1 MKKLRI
7 DTVIRMCR
15 RLERLFGD
23 RIQSHLNALGYRD
36 VPAAAVSLLP
46 LLEGKGVR
54 PVTLAAKLK
63 ISKQAVQQSLKPL
76 EQSKYVETVPDP
88 TDGRGKLVKLTESGD
103 ALLKTMHKVKQAVQD
118 ELRGQLGKK
127 TFKKLEETLHEIEGI
142 LDPGAHAEGEEDA
155 SE

>member
-23 RIQSHLNALGYRD
+23 RIQSHLSTLGYDD

-54 PVTLAAKLK
+54 PVTLANKLK
-63 ISKQAVQQSLKPL
+63 ISSTG
-76 EQSKYVETVPDP
+76 SRDNTH
-88 TDGRGKLVKLTESGD
+88 RRRRSIIRVK
-103 ALLKTMHKVKQAVQD
+103 
-118 ELRGQLGKK
+118 
-127 TFKKLEETLHEIEGI
+127 
-142 LDPGAHAEGEEDA
+142 HAK
-155 SE
+155 

>member
-23 RIQSHLNALGYRD
+23 RIQSHLSALGYDD

-46 LLEGKGVR
+46 LLEGDGVR
-54 PVTLAAKLK
+54 PVSLAAKLK

-76 EQSKYVETVPDP
+76 EISKYVETVPDP
-88 TDGRGKLVKLTESGD
+88 TDGRGKLVKLTNSGEK
-103 ALLKTMHKVKQAVQD
+103 LLKTMHKVKQSVQD
-118 ELRGQLGKK
+118 ELRDQLGKK
-127 TFKKLEETLHEIEGI
+127 TFRKMEESLMEIELV
-142 LDPGAHAEGEEDA
+142 LDPGAEQ
-155 SE
+155 

>member
-1 MKKLRI
+1 MGDKSLKKLRI

-23 RIQSHLNALGYRD
+23 RIQSHLHALGYED

-54 PVTLAAKLK
+54 PVTLASKLK

-88 TDGRGKLVKLTESGD
+88 SDGRGKLVKLTESGET
-103 ALLKTMHKVKQAVQD
+103 LLLTMHKVKQSVQD
-118 ELRGQLGKK
+118 ELRGQIGKK
-127 TFKKLEETLHEIEGI
+127 TFRKMEESLNEIEAI
-142 LDPGAHAEGEEDA
+142 LDPGIHD
-155 SE
+155 